1 VTRDGALAAAR
12 SDLRGALAQ
21 LVDERLHPLTTA
33 REIVRS
39 LDAGLEERHA
49 RSLLGHPV
57 GMPRNRLLVLGG
69 AVAAAVVAVVVFV
82 VGAGNGSSSLSTT
95 TTIAKQTGGGTVARS
110 TFAGVPQR
118 GDVLGKASAPVTL
131 TVFEDPQC
139 PFCRQWNIDTLPTV
153 VQNYVRT
160 GRIKIAYRGVV
171 VIGANSLVG
180 LAAIYAAAE
189 QDKLW
194 QMAEALYERQGD
206 ENSGWITVPVVR
218 AAAREIGLDPA
229 TIVTAMRSSAVTSA
243 IRKSVNEAQTL
254 RINSTPTFAIQKP
267 LGTLQQLQVSGLE
280 PGDFT
285 PALDQA
291 LQ

>member
-1 VTRDGALAAAR
+1 
-12 SDLRGALAQ
+12 
-21 LVDERLHPLTTA
+21 
-33 REIVRS
+33 
-39 LDAGLEERHA
+39 
-49 RSLLGHPV
+49 
-57 GMPRNRLLVLGG
+57 LLVLAG
-69 AVAAAVVAVVVFV
+69 AITAAVVAVAVIVIV
-82 VGAGNGSSSLSTT
+82 AGNGSGSSSTT
-95 TTIAKQTGGGTVARS
+95 TTTTAAQPGGGTKAKS
-110 TFAGVPQR
+110 TFAGVPQS
-118 GDVLGKASAPVTL
+118 GDVLGKATAPLTL

-160 GRIKIAYRGVV
+160 GRIKIAYRGIV

-180 LAAIYAAAE
+180 LAAIYAAGQE
-189 QDKLW
+189 NKLW

-229 TIVTAMRSSAVTSA
+229 KVVTAMKTAAVTSA
-243 IRKSVNEAQTL
+243 IRQSVNEAQSL
-254 RINSTPTFAIQKP
+254 GINGTPTFAYQKQ
-267 LGTLQQLQVSGLE
+267 LGTLQQLQVGGLE

>member
-1 VTRDGALAAAR
+1 
-12 SDLRGALAQ
+12 
-21 LVDERLHPLTTA
+21 
-33 REIVRS
+33 
-39 LDAGLEERHA
+39 
-49 RSLLGHPV
+49 
-57 GMPRNRLLVLGG
+57 
-69 AVAAAVVAVVVFV
+69 
-82 VGAGNGSSSLSTT
+82 
-95 TTIAKQTGGGTVARS
+95 
-110 TFAGVPQR
+110 
-118 GDVLGKASAPVTL
+118 
-131 TVFEDPQC
+131 
-139 PFCRQWNIDTLPTV
+139 
-153 VQNYVRT
+153 
-160 GRIKIAYRGVV
+160 
-171 VIGANSLVG
+171 VIGNNSLAG
-180 LAAIYAAAE
+180 LAAIYAAGE
-189 QDKLW
+189 QNKLW

-285 PALDQA
+285 PALDRA

>member
-1 VTRDGALAAAR
+1 
-12 SDLRGALAQ
+12 
-21 LVDERLHPLTTA
+21 
-33 REIVRS
+33 
-39 LDAGLEERHA
+39 
-49 RSLLGHPV
+49 
-57 GMPRNRLLVLGG
+57 MPRNRLLVLGG
-69 AVAAAVVAVVVFV
+69 AIAAAVVAVVVIV
-82 VGAGNGSSSLSTT
+82 VVAGSGSGSSSTT
-95 TTIAKQTGGGTVARS
+95 TTTATTAQPGSGGGTEATS
-110 TFAGVPQR
+110 TFAGVPQQ
-118 GDVLGKASAPVTL
+118 GDTLGKASAPVTL

-160 GRIKIAYRGVV
+160 GRIKIVYRGVV
-171 VIGANSLVG
+171 VIGGNSLAG
-180 LAAIYAAAE
+180 LAAIYAAGE

-206 ENSGWITVPVVR
+206 ENSGWITVPLVR
-218 AAAREIGLDPA
+218 SAAKEIGLSPA
-229 TIVTAMRSSAVTSA
+229 KVVTAMRSAAVTSA
-243 IRKSVNEAQTL
+243 IRKSMNEARTL
-254 RINSTPTFAIQKP
+254 GINGTPTFAIQKP

>member
-1 VTRDGALAAAR
+1 VT
-12 SDLRGALAQ
+12 
-21 LVDERLHPLTTA
+21 
-33 REIVRS
+33 
-39 LDAGLEERHA
+39 
-49 RSLLGHPV
+49 
-57 GMPRNRLLVLGG
+57 RNRLLVLGG
-69 AVAAAVVAVVVFV
+69 AIAAAVVAVVVIV
-82 VGAGNGSSSLSTT
+82 IVAGSGSGSSSTT
-95 TTIAKQTGGGTVARS
+95 TKTTAQSGGGGGTEARS
-110 TFAGVPQR
+110 TFAGVPQS
-118 GDVLGKASAPVTL
+118 GETLGKASAPLTL

-160 GRIKIAYRGVV
+160 GRIKIVYRGVV
-171 VIGANSLVG
+171 VIGGNSLVG

-189 QDKLW
+189 QNKLW
-194 QMAEALYERQGD
+194 QMVEALYERQGD

-218 AAAREIGLDPA
+218 AAAREIGLNPA
-229 TIVTAMRSSAVTSA
+229 KIATAMRSPAVTSA
-243 IRKSVNEAQTL
+243 IRQSVNEAQSL
-254 RINSTPTFAIQKP
+254 GINATPTFAIQKQ

>member
-1 VTRDGALAAAR
+1 
-12 SDLRGALAQ
+12 
-21 LVDERLHPLTTA
+21 
-33 REIVRS
+33 
-39 LDAGLEERHA
+39 
-49 RSLLGHPV
+49 
-57 GMPRNRLLVLGG
+57 MPRSRLLILGG
-69 AVAAAVVAVVVFV
+69 AIAAAVVAVVVIV
-82 VGAGNGSSSLSTT
+82 VVAGSGSGSSSTT
-95 TTIAKQTGGGTVARS
+95 TTTTTQPGSGGGTEAKS
-110 TFAGVPQR
+110 TFAGLPQQ
-118 GDVLGKASAPVTL
+118 GDTLGKASAPVAL

-160 GRIKIAYRGVV
+160 GRIKIVYRGVV
-171 VIGANSLVG
+171 VIGDNSLVG

-206 ENSGWITVPVVR
+206 ENSGWITIPVVR
-218 AAAREIGLDPA
+218 SAAKEIGLSPA
-229 TIVTAMRSSAVTSA
+229 KVVTAMRSATVTSA
-243 IRKSVNEAQTL
+243 IRKSVNEARAL
-254 RINSTPTFAIQKP
+254 GINGTPTFAIQKP

>member
-1 VTRDGALAAAR
+1 
-12 SDLRGALAQ
+12 
-21 LVDERLHPLTTA
+21 
-33 REIVRS
+33 
-39 LDAGLEERHA
+39 
-49 RSLLGHPV
+49 
-57 GMPRNRLLVLGG
+57 MPRSRLLILGG
-69 AVAAAVVAVVVFV
+69 AIAAAVVAVVVIV
-82 VGAGNGSSSLSTT
+82 VVAGSGSGSSSTT
-95 TTIAKQTGGGTVARS
+95 TTTTTQPGSGGGTEAKS
-110 TFAGVPQR
+110 TFAGLPQQ
-118 GDVLGKASAPVTL
+118 GDTLGKASAPVAL

-160 GRIKIAYRGVV
+160 GRIKIVYRGVV
-171 VIGANSLVG
+171 VIGDNSLVG

-189 QDKLW
+189 QNKLW

-206 ENSGWITVPVVR
+206 ENSGWITVPLVR
-218 AAAREIGLDPA
+218 SAAKEIGLSPA
-229 TIVTAMRSSAVTSA
+229 KVVTAMRSATVTSA
-243 IRKSVNEAQTL
+243 IRKSVNEARAL
-254 RINSTPTFAIQKP
+254 GINGTPTFAIQKP